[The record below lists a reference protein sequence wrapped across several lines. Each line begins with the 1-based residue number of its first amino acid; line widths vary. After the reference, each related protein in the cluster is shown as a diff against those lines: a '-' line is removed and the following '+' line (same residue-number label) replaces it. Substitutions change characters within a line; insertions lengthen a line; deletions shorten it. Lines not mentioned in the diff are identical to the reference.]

1 MKRILITFILFVLI
15 QSNFFY
21 SQVQYKTPYEK
32 KKEEIAIKFLKKMGV
47 SINEINNAKNADPSG
62 LLLLLLIGEK
72 VQIYEYTHGLEVL
85 VLTSQLEKELQN
97 AKKLKNKEDFRRE
110 QLKIK
115 KEQDK
120 ENEKNEKFKQQ
131 QLIEEW
137 QTKQRI
143 INEEKE
149 AEKEAE
155 IQLIKDS
162 DVELLKSEIS
172 NSFVEWA
179 KKGEF
184 ETSNEYSNRMNSK
197 QNIIDSL
204 CFFCINDLIKT
215 RFNANGNSQDYYS
228 LDLNSYNADEKLY
241 YVQLTLNRGWDTQE
255 DLSVVSLDDTIQIDI
270 PQAKKIMSNN
280 DFQIFSS
287 DLDQWIVNE
296 KGYLFPKS
304 YLLLNGEIKR
314 EMFKSFK
321 TADKITFS
329 STDLKLNQYFSEEY
343 ISNNSKYLNI
353 LLIKKRN
360 KIIVEAEKQLKNGD
374 LQEALNFYFKANAL
388 KESDK
393 INRKIKEIQNQINEL
408 KAVELVKKAT
418 QFNLDGQ
425 ISKSIITYEEVEK
438 LGTSINVTS
447 KIKDLQKELYE
458 SKNYHKK
465 LDSLYE
471 LSLINYSHVFR
482 DVVKHEDL
490 ANIKSKY
497 VDKYELCKNLIIKNL
512 NTDLREI
519 QKKYNDLNSN
529 RNREVFDSISRDL
542 LNQITIFQTKVKNY
556 SYFEERINNAIINH
570 DKKYLKIL
578 KNDDPNTIIESVIR
592 LN

>member
-1 MKRILITFILFVLI
+1 MKQFLIAFILLFIV
-15 QSNFFY
+15 QFNFLY
-21 SQVQYKTPYEK
+21 SQAQYKTPYEK

-47 SINEINNAKNADPSG
+47 SVNEINKAKNADPTG

-72 VQIYEYTHGLEVL
+72 VQIYQYTHGLEVL
-85 VLTSQLEKELQN
+85 VLTSQLEKELEN
-97 AKKLKNKEDFRRE
+97 AKKLKNQEDYRRE

-115 KEQDK
+115 KAQDK
-120 ENEKNEKFKQQ
+120 EIEKNEKFKQQ

-137 QTKQRI
+137 QTKQRK

-162 DVELLKSEIS
+162 DIELLKSEIS
-172 NSFVEWA
+172 NSFIEWA

-184 ETSNEYSNRMNSK
+184 ETSNEYSYRLNSK

-204 CFFCINDLIKT
+204 CFFGVNDLIKT

-228 LDLNSYNADEKLY
+228 LDLNSYNADNKLY
-241 YVQLTLNRGWDTQE
+241 YVQLTLNRGWDTQ
-255 DLSVVSLDDTIQIDI
+255 DNLSVVSLNDTIQIDI

-314 EMFKSFK
+314 EMVKSFK

-329 STDLKLNQYFSEEY
+329 STDLNLNQYFNEEY

-353 LLIKKRN
+353 ILNRKRN
-360 KIIVEAEKQLKNGD
+360 KIIIEAEKLFQKGE
-374 LQEALNFYFKANAL
+374 LQEALNYYSKANRL
-388 KESDK
+388 KQSDK
-393 INRKIKEIQNQINEL
+393 IDRKIKDIQNQINEL

-425 ISKSIITYEEVEK
+425 ITKSLITYEEVQK
-438 LGTSINVTS
+438 LGTSIDVSS
-447 KIKDLQKELYE
+447 KIKDLQKTLIE
-458 SKNYHKK
+458 SNEYHKK
-465 LDSLYE
+465 LDSLYI
-471 LSLINYSHVFR
+471 LSGINKTYVFK
-482 DVVKHEDL
+482 DVVKPEEL
-490 ANIKSKY
+490 SKFKRKY
-497 VDKYELCKNLIIKNL
+497 ADKYELCKNYILSNVNNDWL
-512 NTDLREI
+512 EI
-519 QKKYNDLNSN
+519 QKKYNEINQN
-529 RNREVFDSISRDL
+529 RNKEVFDTYSRDL
-542 LNQITIFQTKVKNY
+542 LNQINIFQTKINDY
-556 SYFEERINNAIINH
+556 SFFETRIHDAIVNQ

-578 KNDDPNTIIESVIR
+578 KTDDLKTIIESVVR